1 MTVGC
6 ESFEISETSG
16 VKRILRLLMLTFL
29 CAAFSGAA
37 LAQQPATT
45 PPTRQEEAPA
55 PRKSNSRPASMPT
68 SSIEPFDG
76 AIVAMMAAQC
86 VKLETAL
93 GDIEMEMLAEA
104 APETVRNFL
113 NLVAIGAFDTTTFSR
128 VVKGFVIQGGNLST
142 RATLTPQLAVRMRRT
157 IFDEPNYIK
166 HVPGVVSMA
175 RPAQDNSATTNFFIL
190 AGEATHLDG
199 KFAAFGRV
207 LRGMEVVEAIN
218 LAPVEGEKPDKPVL
232 LKKATVAPCAPTP
245 ERKSNP

>member
-1 MTVGC
+1 
-6 ESFEISETSG
+6 
-16 VKRILRLLMLTFL
+16 MLTFL
-29 CAAFSGAA
+29 CTAFSGAS
-37 LAQQPATT
+37 LAQQPAT
-45 PPTRQEEAPA
+45 PSPTRQEEAPA
-55 PRKSNSRPASMPT
+55 PRKLNARPANAST
-68 SSIEPFDG
+68 SPAEPFDN
-76 AIVAMMAAQC
+76 ATVAKMAAQC

-113 NLVAIGAFDTTTFSR
+113 NLVAIRAFDTTTFSR

-142 RATLTPQLAVRMRRT
+142 RATLTPQLAARMRRT

-207 LRGMEVVEAIN
+207 VRGMEVVEAIN
-218 LAPVEGEKPDKPVL
+218 LAPAEGEKPDKPVL
-232 LKKATVAPCAPTP
+232 LKRASIAPCAPISEKKP
-245 ERKSNP
+245 NP